1 MQAALALAATIAGI
15 SDWLLSQR
23 VVWLI
28 GALLIFA
35 IVPSTLLV
43 IMPTNKKLLDPAL
56 NRNSE
61 AAHRLLQRW
70 GRLHAI
76 RSTLGFMASVIFLA
90 AVLWSPKH

>member
-15 SDWLLSQR
+15 SLCLLSHQ

-28 GALLIFA
+28 GAVLIFA
-35 IVPSTLLV
+35 VLPLTLLV
-43 IMPTNKKLLDPAL
+43 IMPTNKKLLDPSL

-70 GRLHAI
+70 GKLHAV
-76 RSTLGFMASVIFLA
+76 RSTLGFAASVMFLA
-90 AVLWSPKH
+90 VVLESPAH